1 MTRNSRGP
9 LTGSSLSPSFPS
21 AEKIDG
27 TAASE
32 ASAPPGAN
40 SKWKS
45 NFSLIPV
52 LSMTGRPDAPRV
64 WEIRVMLA
72 PSKSI
77 IYWYDSTEPLGT
89 PHGGFWPGSS
99 GGGGDCEGSIGVQP
113 PSSASW
119 SLEQPNSKNGLPSP
133 NAS

>member
-1 MTRNSRGP
+1 MNRNSRGP

-32 ASAPPGAN
+32 VSAPPGAN

-89 PHGGFWPGSS
+89 PQGGFWPGSS
-99 GGGGDCEGSIGVQP
+99 GGGGNCEGSFRVQP
-113 PSSASW
+113 TSYSITSYKISECKNA
-119 SLEQPNSKNGLPSP
+119 QPLLH
-133 NAS
+133 